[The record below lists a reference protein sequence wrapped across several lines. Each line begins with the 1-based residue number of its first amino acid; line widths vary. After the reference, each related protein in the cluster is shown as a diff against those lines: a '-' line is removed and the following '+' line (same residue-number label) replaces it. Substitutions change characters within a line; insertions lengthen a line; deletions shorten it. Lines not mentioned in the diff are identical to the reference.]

1 MIALARS
8 PAETYR
14 SVDFD
19 ARVNGATPAELTDL
33 CFEQLIVSLGRAM
46 HAHAANDPG
55 TRSTALSRA
64 VSCLLALEMGI
75 AGQDGIAATLREL
88 YARAR
93 FGARLGPRMG
103 RADAQAHPRR
113 FHRHPRGPA
122 GQSLTRGV
130 RRACSTRS

>member
-93 FGARLGPRMG
+93 ASVLASVLEWDEPTLRRIRDDFTDIREAL
-103 RADAQAHPRR
+103 RASR
-113 FHRHPRGPA
+113 
-122 GQSLTRGV
+122 
-130 RRACSTRS
+130 

>member
-93 FGARLGPRMG
+93 ASVLASVLEWDEPTL
-103 RADAQAHPRR
+103 RR
-113 FHRHPRGPA
+113 IRDDFTDIREALRT
-122 GQSLTRGV
+122 SR
-130 RRACSTRS
+130 

>member
-33 CFEQLIVSLGRAM
+33 CFEQFIASLGRAM

-55 TRSTALSRA
+55 ARSTALSRA

-93 FGARLGPRMG
+93 ASVLASVLEWDEPTLRRIRDDFTDIREAL
-103 RADAQAHPRR
+103 RASR
-113 FHRHPRGPA
+113 
-122 GQSLTRGV
+122 
-130 RRACSTRS
+130 

>member
-8 PAETYR
+8 AADTYR

-19 ARVNGATPAELTDL
+19 ARVNGATSADLTDI
-33 CFEQLIVSLGRAM
+33 CFEQFLVSMGRAM
-46 HAHAANDPG
+46 HAHKAHDPAG
-55 TRSTALSRA
+55 RSNALSRA

-93 FGARLGPRMG
+93 ASVLASVLEWDEPTLIRIRDDFAEI
-103 RADAQAHPRR
+103 RAA
-113 FHRHPRGPA
+113 
-122 GQSLTRGV
+122 L
-130 RRACSTRS
+130 RASR

>member
-19 ARVNGATPAELTDL
+19 ARVSGATPAELTDL

-93 FGARLGPRMG
+93 ASVLASVLEWDEPTLRRIRDDFTDIREAL
-103 RADAQAHPRR
+103 RASR
-113 FHRHPRGPA
+113 
-122 GQSLTRGV
+122 
-130 RRACSTRS
+130 